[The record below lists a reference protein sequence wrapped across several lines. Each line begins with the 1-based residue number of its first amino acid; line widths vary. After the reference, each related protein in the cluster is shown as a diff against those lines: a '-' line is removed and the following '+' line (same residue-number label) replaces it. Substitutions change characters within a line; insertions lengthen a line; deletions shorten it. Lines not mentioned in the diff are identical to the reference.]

1 MKQSRPMLSDELRR
15 LGRWPAY
22 QCRIR
27 TVPGLWRLYMLDVTA
42 YSGRVL
48 GVFVIVLVALGLGL
62 YLRGRTSAQRS
73 SDLFRWMAATAV
85 AMIAFLVLGI
95 TYEDWFF
102 VWFLL
107 AGGILVVLAGVW
119 IVLRWRRGTVPQ

>member
-1 MKQSRPMLSDELRR
+1 MLV
-15 LGRWPAY
+15 
-22 QCRIR
+22 I
-27 TVPGLWRLYMLDVTA
+27 TA

-48 GVFVIVLVALGLGL
+48 GVFVIVLVSLGLGL
-62 YLRGRTSAQRS
+62 YLRGRTSVQRS

-85 AMIAFLVLGI
+85 ATIAFLVLGI

-102 VWFLL
+102 LWFLL

-119 IVLRWRRGTVPQ
+119 IVLRWRRGIVPQ

>member
-1 MKQSRPMLSDELRR
+1 MSASLASTTARSQSSPFLSSSLRVSSLLPHLLMRVPDAREARMKQSRPMLSDELRR

-48 GVFVIVLVALGLGL
+48 GVFVIVLVALG
-62 YLRGRTSAQRS
+62 
-73 SDLFRWMAATAV
+73 
-85 AMIAFLVLGI
+85 
-95 TYEDWFF
+95 
-102 VWFLL
+102 
-107 AGGILVVLAGVW
+107 
-119 IVLRWRRGTVPQ
+119 